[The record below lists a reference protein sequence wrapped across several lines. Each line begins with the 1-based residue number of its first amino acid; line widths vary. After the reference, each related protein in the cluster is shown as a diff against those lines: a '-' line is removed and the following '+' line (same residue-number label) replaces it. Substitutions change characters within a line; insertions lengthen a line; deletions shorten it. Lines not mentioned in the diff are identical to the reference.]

1 MLRSLLVLSLFTFAC
16 SSHTSQAPD
25 STLKSFSISRADISP
40 QPSPSAKPAL
50 PSYVDQQIIKT
61 HPNTP
66 ALTVILA
73 VKDAQK
79 TAALIT
85 ANKGTIDYD
94 PNRGQGSSIP
104 FIVADLP
111 SEKLL
116 DMKFMASLDLNGVNV
131 ESPDHQGI
139 SVQDIATSPQANPST
154 LPSQV
159 YIPTS
164 EVGVE
169 KLRAIDAGKGLG
181 ENTIVAVLDTG
192 VDASHPV
199 FQDRVIFWN
208 DATQEGRFALSS
220 VKVDQGKIA
229 GEKAALPDAIKGNA
243 AVLVGVINE
252 GILTTQLTD
261 ADQTKG
267 VKGIDLNQNGDMD
280 DVFKVIVGKDS
291 ASGEWIAYVNTSGDG
306 VFKQTELSHPF
317 MDFNNARAMKRQGK
331 KAPYPELLQ
340 FPSEAKTIAY
350 PLMIEQNEKGVPE
363 FLTVGFTSENHGTH
377 VAGIIGANGNAGD
390 VATGMMGAAPGVS
403 IMSIKVCAERTCTD
417 QALLRGLIEAFYNP
431 QGYIPDVVN
440 LSLGDQQPNQAAVM
454 DLLFQ
459 DLSEKFGTTFV
470 IAEGNSG
477 PAYRTGNGIGAFAPT
492 IQVGAYVSKNT
503 LIKSYTEEAGIQG
516 APEDSLFYFSSV
528 GPSFTG
534 ELRPNIVAPGSA
546 LASTPLVDGGSAM
559 LQGTSMAT
567 PMTTGAIAAMISLA
581 RSEGLMKDIDA
592 LRAQKVKAVIGGDL
606 QNNPHRSLIGVPLA
620 IRGLLEDTA
629 RVIPNYTLPEQGH
642 GLIQIDQAYLGM
654 KSEMSRVS
662 NQPEA
667 FFQLTINGD
676 AAVEKFYDR
685 SASVANAKIVN
696 LGLRNDGEMSDAT
709 ALKINTTPIE
719 IKLVKVQEQD
729 EDGTVTDMSGD
740 LPFAVGILNGQTPDG
755 VSTAV
760 TLVDAAKQ
768 GFLSIRHLSQM
779 KKDKTYVA
787 QYDISQNGKRVL
799 TMTDVVVRPNDL
811 TDDVQ
816 QINAPGLN
824 LGGSQNANVMAAF
837 AATGKTIVPNR
848 SHHYFVAV
856 TSRDSALQ
864 VSLGVGANSKGGLAF
879 QVNDPDG
886 NQLTEQQVAN
896 LPELKAYPSANN
908 AVIPIPRNADGS
920 VKTGIYEITVTNGV
934 KQGLQTSQYDLLIRA
949 SRFKASTQHLE
960 LATSALS
967 KASGMRNAAA
977 VSVMNSSDQVSMADL
992 QVKMTAPVLM
1002 ESLKPLPIE
1011 PNKFTLKR
1019 IHVPELTNSKDNPV
1033 AQVKVDFGLDGT
1045 GGGLDARID
1054 HRLFTIKD
1062 GKLAIAYTANADESS
1077 TGTAKVFDNVVRP
1090 IGVALDQVLYA
1101 AVEVYYEDPNGSS
1114 LAKDAKGIDVEVT
1127 YDTPATTKGGAIVFD
1142 KADSTKDVFLTDLEA
1157 PDQIE
1162 NAIADLLK
1170 EPGPKA
1176 RSTLIIGIA
1185 NPAYQ
1190 ISIPV
1195 TYFQ

>member
-1 MLRSLLVLSLFTFAC
+1 
-16 SSHTSQAPD
+16 
-25 STLKSFSISRADISP
+25 
-40 QPSPSAKPAL
+40 
-50 PSYVDQQIIKT
+50 
-61 HPNTP
+61 
-66 ALTVILA
+66 
-73 VKDAQK
+73 
-79 TAALIT
+79 
-85 ANKGTIDYD
+85 
-94 PNRGQGSSIP
+94 
-104 FIVADLP
+104 
-111 SEKLL
+111 
-116 DMKFMASLDLNGVNV
+116 
-131 ESPDHQGI
+131 
-139 SVQDIATSPQANPST
+139 
-154 LPSQV
+154 
-159 YIPTS
+159 
-164 EVGVE
+164 
-169 KLRAIDAGKGLG
+169 
-181 ENTIVAVLDTG
+181 
-192 VDASHPV
+192 
-199 FQDRVIFWN
+199 
-208 DATQEGRFALSS
+208 
-220 VKVDQGKIA
+220 
-229 GEKAALPDAIKGNA
+229 
-243 AVLVGVINE
+243 
-252 GILTTQLTD
+252 
-261 ADQTKG
+261 
-267 VKGIDLNQNGDMD
+267 
-280 DVFKVIVGKDS
+280 
-291 ASGEWIAYVNTSGDG
+291 
-306 VFKQTELSHPF
+306 
-317 MDFNNARAMKRQGK
+317 
-331 KAPYPELLQ
+331 
-340 FPSEAKTIAY
+340 
-350 PLMIEQNEKGVPE
+350 
-363 FLTVGFTSENHGTH
+363 
-377 VAGIIGANGNAGD
+377 
-390 VATGMMGAAPGVS
+390 MMGAAPGVS

-592 LRAQKVKAVIGGDL
+592 LRAQKVKAVVGGDL
-606 QNNPHRSLIGVPLA
+606 ENNPHLSLIGVPLA

-629 RVIPNYTLPEQGH
+629 RVIPNYTVPEQGH

-654 KSEMSRVS
+654 KSEMARVTH
-662 NQPEA
+662 QQEE

-676 AAVEKFYDR
+676 TAVEKFYDR

-696 LGLRNDGEMSDAT
+696 LVLRNDGEMSDAT
-709 ALKINTTPIE
+709 ALKINTTPLE

-729 EDGTVTDMSGD
+729 EDGTVTDMSGE

-755 VSTAV
+755 VSTVV

-768 GFLSIRHLSQM
+768 SFLSIRHLSQM

-811 TDDVQ
+811 TDNVQ

-824 LGGSQNANVMAAF
+824 LGGSQNANVLAAF

-864 VSLGVGANSKGGLAF
+864 VTLGVGANSKGGLAF

-949 SRFKASTQHLE
+949 SRFKASTSHLE

-977 VSVMNSSDQVSMADL
+977 VSVMNSSDQVFLSDL
-992 QVKMTAPVLM
+992 QIKITAPVLM

-1019 IHVPELTNSKDNPV
+1019 IHVPALTSSNSKESPV

-1045 GGGLDARID
+1045 GSGLDARID
-1054 HRLFTIKD
+1054 HRLFIVKD
-1062 GKLAIAYTANADESS
+1062 GKLGVAYMANAGESS
-1077 TGTAKVFDNVVRP
+1077 SGTAKVFDEVKRP
-1090 IGVALDQVLYA
+1090 KGDASDEILYA

-1114 LAKDAKGIDVEVT
+1114 LAKDADGIDVEVT
-1127 YDTPATTKGGAIVFD
+1127 YDTPAITQGGGVAFD

-1176 RSTLIIGIA
+1176 RSTLIMGIA

-1195 TYFQ
+1195 SYFQ